1 MNIDETIDA
10 FRRGVLDLDCK
21 RIVLRQN
28 RDGGERFEGPGY
40 VRQAEDGSLEFKLY
54 AVKLENVKPMGHLE
68 ALSKAVA
75 GQLHADDYFYALT
88 AVGHDGTSWTAARI
102 LPAPHWDMRDKSVL
116 VTGKMQSIVACLER
130 PQSNHYLRLSFFDEF
145 EVPLHFM
152 SETEEHG
159 NKYMVRDRATFEA
172 CDSQFEVRKREGSD
186 ATVIEVTSGSSF
198 PTAFHLRV
206 QEALQYITGKS
217 AFWGARIESCG
228 DKLEVELASPQRKS
242 LRTQFDPPI
251 SPHSIDFYKYGW
263 QLFARYLVYVVAKT
277 EGTHW
282 NPVAY
287 HLYNT
292 CESSANSVDAWAI
305 GIAVAV
311 EALASLIQ
319 LPDDE
324 AKAQRVSLFQ
334 DRIRKWVD
342 EQEDFA
348 DLIPRVKG
356 LIDSMGNKR
365 PQDALHALAE
375 SGHVDK
381 GYVSAWGELRNRHV
395 HPKLKDLKKPDA
407 IDYQKLLDRIHRV
420 ETLVRQLT
428 FYLIGYEG
436 PFTDYGATNFPSKQ
450 YPLTGG
456 GIPPEA
462 PQKSNPGHL
471 TRLARMIRG
480 WFGSVKGSL

>member
-1 MNIDETIDA
+1 MPRWQLGTAAATSHRPDTAPSRAHHYPASGNPMNIDETIDA

-28 RDGGERFEGPGY
+28 REDGERFEGPGH

-54 AVKLENVKPMGHLE
+54 AVKLENVKPMGHLG
-68 ALSKAVA
+68 ALSKTVA
-75 GQLHADDYFYALT
+75 GQLDVDEYFYALT

-102 LPAPHWDMRDKSVL
+102 LPTPHWDMRGKSVL

-130 PQSNHYLRLSFFDEF
+130 SQSNHYLRLSF
-145 EVPLHFM
+145 
-152 SETEEHG
+152 
-159 NKYMVRDRATFEA
+159 
-172 CDSQFEVRKREGSD
+172 
-186 ATVIEVTSGSSF
+186 
-198 PTAFHLRV
+198 
-206 QEALQYITGKS
+206 
-217 AFWGARIESCG
+217 G

-242 LRTQFDPPI
+242 PRTQFDPPI
-251 SPHSIDFYKYGW
+251 SPHSIDFYKCGW
-263 QLFARYLVYVVAKT
+263 QLFARYLAYVVAKT

-305 GIAVAV
+305 GITVAV
-311 EALASLIQ
+311 EALASLIH
-319 LPDDE
+319 LPNDE
-324 AKAQRVSLFQ
+324 AKAQRVSVLQ
-334 DRIRKWVD
+334 DRIHKWVD

-348 DLIPRVKG
+348 DLFPRIKG

-381 GYVSAWGELRNRHV
+381 GYVSSWGELRNRHV

-407 IDYQKLLDRIHRV
+407 IDYQKLLDRIHRM
-420 ETLVRQLT
+420 ETLLRQLT

-450 YPLTGG
+450 YPLT
-456 GIPPEA
+456 E
-462 PQKSNPGHL
+462 
-471 TRLARMIRG
+471 
-480 WFGSVKGSL
+480 

>member
-10 FRRGVLDLDCK
+10 FRRGMLDLDCK
-21 RIVLRQN
+21 RIVLSQN

-54 AVKLENVKPMGHLE
+54 AIKLENVRPMGHLE
-68 ALSKAVA
+68 ALSRTLA
-75 GQLHADDYFYALT
+75 GQLHADDYLYALA
-88 AVGHDGTSWTAARI
+88 AVGHDGTSWSAARI

-116 VTGKMQSIVACLER
+116 VTGRMQSIVACLER
-130 PQSNHYLRLSFFDEF
+130 PQSNNYLRLSFFEEF
-145 EVPLHFM
+145 EVPLHLM

-172 CDSQFEVRKREGSD
+172 CDSQFEVRKREGSG

-217 AFWGARIESCG
+217 AFWGARIESSG
-228 DKLEVELASPQRKS
+228 DQLEVEFASPQRKS
-242 LRTQFDPPI
+242 PRTQFDAPI
-251 SPHSIDFYKYGW
+251 SPHSIDFHKHGW
-263 QLFARYLVYVVAKT
+263 QLFARYLAYVVAKT

-287 HLYNT
+287 HLYNA

-319 LPDDE
+319 LPADE
-324 AKAQRVSLFQ
+324 AKAQRISLFQ
-334 DRIRKWVD
+334 DRIHEWID

-348 DLIPRVKG
+348 DLFPRVKG

-365 PQDALHALAE
+365 PQDVLHALAE

-381 GYVSAWGELRNRHV
+381 SYVSAWGELRNRHV

-420 ETLVRQLT
+420 ETLLRQLT
-428 FYLIGYEG
+428 FYLIGYQVQD
-436 PFTDYGATNFPSKQ
+436 F
-450 YPLTGG
+450 
-456 GIPPEA
+456 
-462 PQKSNPGHL
+462 
-471 TRLARMIRG
+471 
-480 WFGSVKGSL
+480 V